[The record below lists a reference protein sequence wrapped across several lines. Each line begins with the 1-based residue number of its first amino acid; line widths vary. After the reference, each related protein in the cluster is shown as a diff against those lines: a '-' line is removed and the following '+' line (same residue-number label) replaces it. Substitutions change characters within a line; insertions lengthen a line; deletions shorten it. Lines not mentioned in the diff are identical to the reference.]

1 MSSSTPASDRHLSN
15 AVVQN
20 TLVAGK
26 RLVTPEVSAGTVV
39 TDVLDVITGVRF
51 SAGAVAGYALV
62 AADDDG
68 NLAYAPMSGG
78 SDVACTENSL
88 IKCGTTGL
96 TNSNVTD
103 DGKTVTVSNVDSIV
117 LSASDTVTFGESTT
131 NTHLLSERTAVPTSM
146 GDAKETGSG
155 VVIGTDVAGAIVY
168 TGGTPGSN
176 VSIGVTY
183 TRPYAAGTLP
193 IVIVTPGPG
202 ADFTVPIYISESTTT
217 GFRIA
222 FKSAAAYTY
231 YYHVIGVPSP

>member
-1 MSSSTPASDRHLSN
+1 M
-15 AVVQN
+15 
-20 TLVAGK
+20 
-26 RLVTPEVSAGTVV
+26 
-39 TDVLDVITGVRF
+39 ITGVRF

-103 DGKTVTVSNVDSIV
+103 DGKIVTVSNVDSIV
-117 LSASDTVTFGESTT
+117 LSASAVTFGESTT
-131 NTHLLSERTAVPTSM
+131 THTHLVSTQTAVPTSM

-176 VSIGVTY
+176 VSIAVTY
-183 TRPYAAGTLP
+183 AQPYAAGTLP

-202 ADFTVPIYISESTTT
+202 ADITVPIYISVNTVT
-217 GFRIA
+217 GFSVA
-222 FKSAAAYTY
+222 FKSTAAYTY
-231 YYHVIGVPSP
+231 YYHVIAVPSP